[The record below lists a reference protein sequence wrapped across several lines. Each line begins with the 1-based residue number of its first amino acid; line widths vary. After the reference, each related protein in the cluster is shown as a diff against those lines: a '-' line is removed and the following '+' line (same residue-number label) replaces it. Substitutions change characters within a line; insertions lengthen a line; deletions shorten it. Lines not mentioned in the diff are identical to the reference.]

1 MIELLRNDAQLLAIA
16 DAIAA
21 TQARH
26 TQGGDEADRQQ
37 LDERSKPRLSES
49 R

>member
-1 MIELLRNDAQLLAIA
+1 VIELLRNDAQLLAIA

-26 TQGGDEADRQQ
+26 AQARDEADQQ
-37 LDERSKPRLSES
+37 PDERSKPRLNES